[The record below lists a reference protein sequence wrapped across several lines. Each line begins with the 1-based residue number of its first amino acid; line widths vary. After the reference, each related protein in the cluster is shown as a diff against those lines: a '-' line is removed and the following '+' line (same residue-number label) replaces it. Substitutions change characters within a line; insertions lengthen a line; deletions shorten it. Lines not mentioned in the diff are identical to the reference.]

1 MKRLLLIILLIPFF
15 AASQTST
22 RDSLIRELNKHAK
35 ADTVR
40 IKLLHAVTSKSWGTD
55 PQKNFEY
62 ATEALKLS
70 QELKYKKGIAGSYR
84 EISRYYWSQTEYT
97 KAMDYTLLAQE
108 VYKELGDSKGVSWTY
123 GSIGL
128 SYSQANNYTKAIEY
142 HNKALQLNTE
152 IKNQLGIARDLN
164 NLGYTHELMKEYTT
178 ARDYYIKSLDMR
190 MAIGDS
196 TELILPLLNV
206 GSINVTLKNYPVAKE
221 YLLKALAI
229 AERLQNNNMIAVINQ
244 NLGTMLF
251 EQGDY
256 NKAVQHLNYAL
267 QIAHKIGD
275 KKRKE
280 GVYEALKNLEESRKN
295 FQAAYTYAKRLQEI
309 RDTLYTQEQTM
320 KMAEMEA
327 RAEREKQEQALQ
339 LLEKDKRIQTLWT
352 NILIAGL
359 VLLVIAFILIYS
371 LQRYRE
377 RKNREFLNLQVDLL
391 TGQNK
396 ELAEK
401 YKQAITGKN
410 DDNVESSDQRLLRTA
425 LEIVEKNISDPS
437 FSVEA
442 MAEAMAMSRANLHRK
457 LKTITGFA
465 PSDFIRNV
473 RLKRAANLLR
483 NQADSVA
490 QIGFSVGFEDQ
501 SYFSKAFKREFGVSP
516 SEYRTPG

>member
-1 MKRLLLIILLIPFF
+1 MKKLLLIILFVPFF
-15 AASQTST
+15 VQAQINK
-22 RDSLIRELNKHAK
+22 RDSLIAELEKHPQP
-35 ADTVR
+35 DTVR
-40 IKLLHAVTSKSWGTD
+40 INLLNTITFKSWGTD

-70 QELKYKKGIAGSYR
+70 QALQYKKGIASSYR

-97 KAMDYTLLAQE
+97 KAMDYALLAQE
-108 VYKELGDSKGVSWTY
+108 VYKELGDSKGVSWSY

-128 SYSQANNYTKAIEY
+128 SYSQANNYEKAIEY
-142 HNKALQLNTE
+142 QKKALQLNSE

-164 NLGYTHELMKEYTT
+164 NLGYTYELMKDYAA
-178 ARDYYIKSLDMR
+178 ARDYYVKALDMR
-190 MAIGDS
+190 MEIGDS
-196 TELILPLLNV
+196 TEMILPLMNV
-206 GSINVTLKNYPVAKE
+206 GSIHLTLNNHIVAKE
-221 YLLKALAI
+221 YLLKALDL
-229 AERLQNNNMIAVINQ
+229 AERIRNNNMIAVINQ
-244 NLGTMLF
+244 NLGTMSG
-251 EQGDY
+251 ERKDY
-256 NKAVQHLNYAL
+256 KKAMEHFNNAL
-267 QIAHKIGD
+267 QIAHRIGD

-280 GVYEALKNLEESRKN
+280 GVYEALRNMEESRKN
-295 FQAAYTYAKRLQEI
+295 YQAAYTYAQRLQEI
-309 RDTLYTQEQTM
+309 RDTLYTQDQTM

-327 RAEREKQEQALQ
+327 RAEREKQEQAFQ

-359 VLLVIAFILIYS
+359 ILIVIAFVLVYS

-377 RKNREFLNLQVDLL
+377 RKNREFFNLQVDLL

-396 ELAEK
+396 QLAEK
-401 YKQAITGKN
+401 YKQAISGK
-410 DDNVESSDQRLLRTA
+410 DDPTVESSDQRLLRTA
-425 LEIVEKNISDPS
+425 LEIVEKNISDPQ
-437 FSVEA
+437 FSVEV
-442 MAEAMAMSRANLHRK
+442 MAEQMAMSRANLHRK
-457 LKTITGFA
+457 LKSITGFA

-516 SEYRTPG
+516 SEYRSPV